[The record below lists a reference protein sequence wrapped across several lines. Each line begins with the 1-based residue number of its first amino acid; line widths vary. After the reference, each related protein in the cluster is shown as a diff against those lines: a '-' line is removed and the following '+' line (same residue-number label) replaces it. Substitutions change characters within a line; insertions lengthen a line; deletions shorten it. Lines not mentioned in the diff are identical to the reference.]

1 MFKKKYTKIIF
12 ICLIA
17 TVFFLTESAHCR
29 TEYDYIDINNP
40 FIRKIPIAVPVF
52 KSISG
57 SRGEKFLSQEASN
70 LLSKSLE
77 FTGYFKIIDRDAYLV
92 DPEKSDIIVS
102 NINFKNWTGIGAEL
116 LITGSLFLKDNIIE
130 MELRLYDTFK
140 GLLIVGKRYKGVV
153 NNQRKMIHRFC
164 GEVIYKLTGSKG
176 IFGSKVAFVSKNSG
190 NKNIYLCEF
199 DGHNPEQ
206 LTYNKSIALSP
217 AWSSDAKWIAYTSYS
232 KGKPDLYIKHL
243 KDKHGAIVAKKGINI
258 TPAWVPGKFSL
269 AATLSFS
276 GNSEIY
282 LLTGT
287 GKIIKKLTNNWGIDV
302 SPTFSPDGD
311 KMAFVSNRSGS
322 PQIYIMDLDS
332 GQVKRLTFQ
341 GRYNTCPNWSP
352 RGDKIAYSGMGNG
365 QINIYTIDVDG
376 ESPALQLTHDAGNN
390 ESPTWSP
397 DGSLIAFSSTR
408 EGRCRIYVMTA
419 YGTGQKC
426 LLALSGEQTDPEWS
440 PRVIDN

>member
-12 ICLIA
+12 ISLIA
-17 TVFFLTESAHCR
+17 TVFFLIGSAHCR
-29 TEYDYIDINNP
+29 TEYDYIDINDP
-40 FIRKIPIAVPVF
+40 FIKKIPIAVPLF
-52 KSISG
+52 KSMSDKK
-57 SRGEKFLSQEASN
+57 GENFLSQEASN
-70 LLSKSLE
+70 MLSQSLE

-92 DPEKSDIIVS
+92 DPEKSGIIAP

-116 LITGSLFLKDNIIE
+116 LITGGFFLKDNIIE
-130 MELRLYDTFK
+130 MELRLYDSFK

-176 IFGSKVAFVSKNSG
+176 IFNSKIAFVSTGSG

-206 LTYNKSIALSP
+206 LTHDKSITLSP
-217 AWSSDAKWIAYTSYS
+217 AWSSDAKWIAYTSYL

-243 KDKHGAIVAKKGINI
+243 KDKHGAVVAKKGLNI
-258 TPAWVPGKFSL
+258 TPAWVPDKFSL
-269 AATLSFS
+269 AAALSFS

-282 LLTGT
+282 LLTGR

-302 SPTFSPDGD
+302 SPTFSPDGS
-311 KMAFVSNRSGS
+311 KMAFVSNRSGT
-322 PQIYIMDLDS
+322 PQIYKMDLDS
-332 GQVKRLTFQ
+332 GQVNRLTFQ
-341 GRYNTCPNWSP
+341 GRYNTCPSWSP
-352 RGDKIAYSGMGNG
+352 KSDKIAYSGIKNG
-365 QINIYTIDVDG
+365 EINIYTIDIEG
-376 ESPALQLTHDAGNN
+376 EGPALQLTHNTGNN

-408 EGRCRIYVMTA
+408 EGHSRIYVMTA
-419 YGTGQKC
+419 YGTDQRR
-426 LLALSGEQTDPEWS
+426 LLALPGDQTDPEWS
-440 PRVIDN
+440 P

>member
-1 MFKKKYTKIIF
+1 MLNKRVIKIIF

-17 TVFFLTESAHCR
+17 PVFLIESAHCR

-40 FIRKIPIAVPVF
+40 FIRKIPIAVPLF
-52 KSISG
+52 KSMSG
-57 SRGEKFLSQEASN
+57 SEKEKVLSKEASN
-70 LLSKSLE
+70 LLSRSLE
-77 FTGYFKIIDRDAYLV
+77 FTGYFKIIDRDAYLA
-92 DPEKSDIIVS
+92 DPKTDTIGS

-116 LITGSLFLKDNIIE
+116 LITGSLFLKDNVIE

-164 GEVIYKLTGSKG
+164 GEIIYKLTGNRG
-176 IFGSKVAFVSKNSG
+176 IFDSKIAFVSSGSG

-199 DGHNPEQ
+199 DGHNSEQ
-206 LTYNKSIALSP
+206 LTYNKSITLSP

-232 KGKPDLYIKHL
+232 KGKPDLYIKNL
-243 KDKHGAIVAKKGINI
+243 KDKHGAVVAKKGINI
-258 TPAWVPGKFSL
+258 SPAWVPGKFQL

-276 GNSEIY
+276 GDPEIY
-282 LLTGT
+282 LLTGK
-287 GKIIKKLTNNWGIDV
+287 GEIVKNLTNNWGIDV
-302 SPTFSPDGD
+302 SPTFSPDGK
-311 KMAFVSNRSGS
+311 KMAFVSSRSGF

-341 GRYNTCPNWSP
+341 GRYNTSPSWSP
-352 RGDKIAYSGMGNG
+352 RGDKIAYSGMENG
-365 QINIYTIDVDG
+365 QINIYTIDVKG
-376 ESPALQLTHDAGNN
+376 EGLTVQLTQNSGNN

-408 EGRCRIYVMTA
+408 EGPSRIYVMTA
-419 YGTGQKC
+419 YGTDQRR
-426 LLALSGEQTDPEWS
+426 LLALPGEQTNPEWS
-440 PRVIDN
+440 PGVIDN